1 MFKLLKRFFKLNKKK
16 EEKRVITIDTVLEWT
31 VYIEEFGA

>member
-1 MFKLLKRFFKLNKKK
+1 MIKWLRNLLKLNKKK
-16 EEKRVITIDTVLEWT
+16 EEKHVITIDTVLEWT